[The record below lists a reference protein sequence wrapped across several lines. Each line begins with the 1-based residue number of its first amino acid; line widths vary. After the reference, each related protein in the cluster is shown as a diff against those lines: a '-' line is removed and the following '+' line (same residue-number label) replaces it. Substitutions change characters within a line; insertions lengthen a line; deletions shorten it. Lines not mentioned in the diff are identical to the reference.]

1 MNRAQRVHEKNSVI
15 CLVMFTPG
23 VMVIKISK
31 MTHFLYFLLIAVFFA
46 DSVVF
51 LILLLSKDY
60 LTSKH
65 INHTIF
71 CKSSI
76 RSLRCTYIF
85 CPKCD

>member
-46 DSVVF
+46 PSVVF
-51 LILLLSKDY
+51 FD
-60 LTSKH
+60 TSTLKRLFNFKAH
-65 INHTIF
+65 
-71 CKSSI
+71 
-76 RSLRCTYIF
+76 
-85 CPKCD
+85 